1 MNALWQRLKA
11 QQGDGDG
18 HAAARGREQRRV
30 LLRSGGGPRQGN
42 DTSRR
47 QMLLVVIV
55 VHSEQTR
62 SGSEWDVREAAGIMS
77 LRARSGGGGG
87 GGGPGTPLNKY
98 SVAELVARQDGTS
111 TAPPF
116 TDLAIL
122 PSPIARRN
130 SGFGITTVKQ

>member
-1 MNALWQRLKA
+1 MPRRR
-11 QQGDGDG
+11 
-18 HAAARGREQRRV
+18 RGGGNREEFCC
-30 LLRSGGGPRQGN
+30 GAGGPRQGN
-42 DTSRR
+42 DTCRR

-62 SGSEWDVREAAGIMS
+62 SGSEW
-77 LRARSGGGGG
+77 
-87 GGGPGTPLNKY
+87 
-98 SVAELVARQDGTS
+98 ELVARQDGTS

-130 SGFGITTVKQ
+130 SGFGITTVNQSISS

>member
-1 MNALWQRLKA
+1 MTDMPR
-11 QQGDGDG
+11 
-18 HAAARGREQRRV
+18 RGGGNREEFCC
-30 LLRSGGGPRQGN
+30 GAGGPRQGN

-77 LRARSGGGGG
+77 LRARSGGGGT
-87 GGGPGTPLNKY
+87 GTHVNEY